1 MKVIIK
7 MNKTEQL
14 CTILNINIKKNP
26 VEIIIKDNSKKIESI
41 RRKKRKNKETV
52 KKYCFPDISSVKNNR
67 KTNQFN
73 NFYAQSK
80 IFSSPNPSDL
90 PLPTFN

>member
-1 MKVIIK
+1 MRVIIK

-14 CTILNINIKKNP
+14 CTILNINIKKP
-26 VEIIIKDNSKKIESI
+26 VEIIIEDNSKKREY
-41 RRKKRKNKETV
+41 RRKKRKNKETI
-52 KKYCFPDISSVKNNR
+52 KKYCLQDISSGKNNR

-80 IFSSPNPSDL
+80 IFSSPNPCDL